1 MHMKIETQR
10 LILRRFTTDDAE
22 FVIDLLNQPSFL
34 RFIGDRGVRTP
45 EDARRFLTRGP
56 IASYEKNGFGLYK
69 VELQESGEA
78 IGMCGLLRREG
89 LEDPDI
95 GFAFL
100 PQFWSQGYAFEAA
113 SAVMA
118 HARASL
124 GLERIVAIASP
135 DNDRSFKLLEKLGLR
150 YERMVRLAEGQPEIK
165 LFTPASESDHI

>member
-1 MHMKIETQR
+1 MMIETQR
-10 LILRRFTTDDAE
+10 LVLRRFTTDDAE
-22 FVIDLLNQPSFL
+22 FIIDLLNQPSFL

-45 EDARRFLTRGP
+45 EEARRFLIHGP
-56 IASYEKNGFGLYK
+56 IASYEKHGFGLYK
-69 VELQESGEA
+69 VELQETGEP

-113 SAVMA
+113 SAVMD
-118 HARASL
+118 HARTSL

-135 DNDRSFKLLEKLGLR
+135 DNDRSFRLLEKLGLR
-150 YERMVRLAEGQPEIK
+150 YERMIRLAEGQPKIK
-165 LFTPASESDHI
+165 LFTPATERSGN